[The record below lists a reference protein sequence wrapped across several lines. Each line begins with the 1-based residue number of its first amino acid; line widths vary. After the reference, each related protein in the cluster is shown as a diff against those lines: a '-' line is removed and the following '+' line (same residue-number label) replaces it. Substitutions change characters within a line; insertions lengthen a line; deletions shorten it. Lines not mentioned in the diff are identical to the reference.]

1 MDSWVLRFGRSVVI
15 AVWGLLFCMCGSSE
29 QDRELAR
36 ALYMAGDN
44 RAELEHV
51 LAHFKGDSLKLEAAK
66 FLICNMPG
74 HYSYADTAIVNRYS
88 IGVGLILER
97 MKGADSK
104 AIAAAINRLAAKMRM
119 DTLQIVSDVR
129 VVTAGYLIRNIDEA
143 FKRWRD
149 TPWAQHLLFDEFCE
163 YILPYKAAELQ
174 PLTEWHNDFYYYN
187 AKYLADY
194 ACSEDTR
201 NSTYKAAQIFNY
213 YLSLKFD
220 PRFTHDVL
228 NCRALSPSVAIR
240 IPFGNC
246 SSFSQSALSAFR
258 SVGLPVVRDVSPVW
272 AGGNGSHVWNSML
285 TNTGRLLPFVGI
297 TDKLEEQQM
306 MNNRFTKVW
315 RQTYAVNQEL
325 VRINREEKFVPAFF
339 RNVFQK
345 DVTDEYT
352 KCRDMAFDLNVSPVW
367 AGGNGSH
374 VWNSML
380 TNTGRLLPF
389 VGITDKLEEQQMMN
403 NRFTKVWRQTY
414 AVNQE
419 LVRINREEKFVPAFF
434 RNVFQKDV
442 TDEYTKCR
450 DMAFDLKG
458 NDGYVYLA
466 ASDAAEW
473 VPVDVTYM
481 KAGHAEFRN
490 VAPGA
495 VYMVVLYGDDGTM
508 QALTAPFVAN
518 RAGTPEYLL
527 PGNVLHTVT
536 LTRKYPVRESTWI
549 YSRMLVGGAVE
560 AADDEAFASA
570 RTVYEIP
577 NASAETCEVDVSD
590 SIGARRY
597 WRFRSGHVTSLVPLA
612 ELAFYD
618 RATGR
623 RLTGRIIGTGGSWA
637 DDPEHTAEKAF
648 DGDLLTS
655 YSAPV
660 GQGAWIGLDFGRP
673 VDVGRVRYTSR
684 GDGNCVEPG
693 DEYELLYWADGA
705 WQTLGKKQALGV
717 GIKFDNVPA
726 GALYLLVD
734 RTKGVEHRIFT
745 YADVRQHFR

>member
-1 MDSWVLRFGRSVVI
+1 MAKMNCLVLRFGRSVVI
-15 AVWGLLFCMCGSSE
+15 SVWGLLLCMCGSSE

-88 IGVGLILER
+88 SGVGLILER

-187 AKYLADY
+187 AKYLGDY
-194 ACSEDTR
+194 AYSEDTR

-352 KCRDMAFDLNVSPVW
+352 KCRDMAFDL
-367 AGGNGSH
+367 
-374 VWNSML
+374 
-380 TNTGRLLPF
+380 
-389 VGITDKLEEQQMMN
+389 
-403 NRFTKVWRQTY
+403 
-414 AVNQE
+414 
-419 LVRINREEKFVPAFF
+419 
-434 RNVFQKDV
+434 
-442 TDEYTKCR
+442 
-450 DMAFDLKG
+450 KG
-458 NDGYVYLA
+458 DDGYVYLA

-577 NASAETCEVDVSD
+577 NASAETCEVAVSD

-660 GQGAWIGLDFGRP
+660 GQGAWIGLDFGLP
-673 VDVGRVRYTSR
+673 VEVGRVRYTSR

-705 WQTLGKKQALGV
+705 WQTVGKKRALGV
-717 GIKFDNVPA
+717 GITFDNVPA

-745 YADVRQHFR
+745 YADGRQHFR

>member
-1 MDSWVLRFGRSVVI
+1 MAKMNCLVLRFGRSVVI
-15 AVWGLLFCMCGSSE
+15 SVWGLLLCMCGSSE

-88 IGVGLILER
+88 SGVGLILER

-187 AKYLADY
+187 AKYLGDY
-194 ACSEDTR
+194 AYSEDTR

-352 KCRDMAFDLNVSPVW
+352 KCRDMAFDLN
-367 AGGNGSH
+367 G
-374 VWNSML
+374 
-380 TNTGRLLPF
+380 
-389 VGITDKLEEQQMMN
+389 D
-403 NRFTKVWRQTY
+403 
-414 AVNQE
+414 
-419 LVRINREEKFVPAFF
+419 
-434 RNVFQKDV
+434 
-442 TDEYTKCR
+442 
-450 DMAFDLKG
+450 
-458 NDGYVYLA
+458 DGYIYLA

-495 VYMVVLYGDDGTM
+495 VYMVVRYGDDGTM
-508 QALTAPFVAN
+508 RALTAPFVAN

-577 NASAETCEVDVSD
+577 NASAETCEVAVSD

-660 GQGAWIGLDFGRP
+660 GQGAWIGLDFGLP
-673 VDVGRVRYTSR
+673 VEVGRVRYTSR

-705 WQTLGKKQALGV
+705 WQTVGKKRALGV
-717 GIKFDNVPA
+717 GITFDNVPA

-745 YADVRQHFR
+745 YADGRQHFR

>member
-1 MDSWVLRFGRSVVI
+1 MAKMNCLVLRFGRSVVI
-15 AVWGLLFCMCGSSE
+15 SVWGLLLCMCGSSE

-88 IGVGLILER
+88 SGVGLILER

-194 ACSEDTR
+194 AYSEDTR

-345 DVTDEYT
+345 DVTDEYA
-352 KCRDMAFDLNVSPVW
+352 KCRDMAFDLN
-367 AGGNGSH
+367 G
-374 VWNSML
+374 
-380 TNTGRLLPF
+380 
-389 VGITDKLEEQQMMN
+389 D
-403 NRFTKVWRQTY
+403 
-414 AVNQE
+414 
-419 LVRINREEKFVPAFF
+419 
-434 RNVFQKDV
+434 
-442 TDEYTKCR
+442 
-450 DMAFDLKG
+450 
-458 NDGYVYLA
+458 DGYIYLA

-473 VPVDVTYM
+473 VPVDVAYI

-495 VYMVVLYGDDGTM
+495 VYMVVRYGDDGTM
-508 QALTAPFVAN
+508 RALTAPFVAN

-577 NASAETCEVDVSD
+577 DASAETCEVAVAD
-590 SIGARRY
+590 SIGPRRY
-597 WRFRSGHVTSLVPLA
+597 WRFRSGHVTSLAPLA

-660 GQGAWIGLDFGRP
+660 GQGAWIGLDFGLP
-673 VDVGRVRYTSR
+673 VEVGRVRYTSR

-705 WQTLGKKQALGV
+705 WQTVGKKRALGV
-717 GIKFDNVPA
+717 GITFDNVPA

-745 YADVRQHFR
+745 YADGRQHFR

>member
-1 MDSWVLRFGRSVVI
+1 MIFKYIGIKLAICVVSGI
-15 AVWGLLFCMCGSSE
+15 LFCMCGSSE
-29 QDRELAR
+29 QDRELVH
-36 ALYMAGDN
+36 ALHMAGEN
-44 RAELEHV
+44 RGELERV
-51 LAHFKGDSLKLEAAK
+51 LRHFEGDSLKLEAAK

-74 HYSYADTAIVNRYS
+74 HYSYADTAVANAYS
-88 IGVGLILER
+88 RGVGMILER
-97 MKGADSK
+97 MKGRNSK

-187 AKYLADY
+187 AKYLGDY
-194 ACSEDTR
+194 AYSEDTR

-352 KCRDMAFDLNVSPVW
+352 KCRDMAFDL
-367 AGGNGSH
+367 
-374 VWNSML
+374 
-380 TNTGRLLPF
+380 
-389 VGITDKLEEQQMMN
+389 
-403 NRFTKVWRQTY
+403 
-414 AVNQE
+414 
-419 LVRINREEKFVPAFF
+419 
-434 RNVFQKDV
+434 
-442 TDEYTKCR
+442 
-450 DMAFDLKG
+450 KG
-458 NDGYVYLA
+458 DDGYVYLA

-527 PGNVLHTVT
+527 PGNVLHTVI

-577 NASAETCEVDVSD
+577 NASAETCEVAVSD

-660 GQGAWIGLDFGRP
+660 GQGAWIGLDFSRP

-705 WQTLGKKQALGV
+705 WQTVGKKRALGV
-717 GIKFDNVPA
+717 GITFDNVPA

-745 YADVRQHFR
+745 YADGRQHFR

>member
-1 MDSWVLRFGRSVVI
+1 
-15 AVWGLLFCMCGSSE
+15 
-29 QDRELAR
+29 
-36 ALYMAGDN
+36 
-44 RAELEHV
+44 
-51 LAHFKGDSLKLEAAK
+51 
-66 FLICNMPG
+66 
-74 HYSYADTAIVNRYS
+74 
-88 IGVGLILER
+88 
-97 MKGADSK
+97 
-104 AIAAAINRLAAKMRM
+104 
-119 DTLQIVSDVR
+119 
-129 VVTAGYLIRNIDEA
+129 
-143 FKRWRD
+143 
-149 TPWAQHLLFDEFCE
+149 
-163 YILPYKAAELQ
+163 
-174 PLTEWHNDFYYYN
+174 
-187 AKYLADY
+187 
-194 ACSEDTR
+194 
-201 NSTYKAAQIFNY
+201 
-213 YLSLKFD
+213 
-220 PRFTHDVL
+220 
-228 NCRALSPSVAIR
+228 
-240 IPFGNC
+240 
-246 SSFSQSALSAFR
+246 
-258 SVGLPVVRDVSPVW
+258 
-272 AGGNGSHVWNSML
+272 
-285 TNTGRLLPFVGI
+285 
-297 TDKLEEQQM
+297 
-306 MNNRFTKVW
+306 
-315 RQTYAVNQEL
+315 
-325 VRINREEKFVPAFF
+325 
-339 RNVFQK
+339 
-345 DVTDEYT
+345 
-352 KCRDMAFDLNVSPVW
+352 
-367 AGGNGSH
+367 
-374 VWNSML
+374 
-380 TNTGRLLPF
+380 
-389 VGITDKLEEQQMMN
+389 MMN

-458 NDGYVYLA
+458 DDGYVYLA

-495 VYMVVLYGDDGTM
+495 VYMVVRYGDDGTM

-527 PGNVLHTVT
+527 PGNVLHTVI

-577 NASAETCEVDVSD
+577 NASAETCEVAVSD

-597 WRFRSGHVTSLVPLA
+597 WRFRSGHVTSLAPLA

-745 YADVRQHFR
+745 YADGRQHFR

>member
-1 MDSWVLRFGRSVVI
+1 MAKMDSWVLRFGRSVVI
-15 AVWGLLFCMCGSSE
+15 VVWGLLFCMCGSSE

-88 IGVGLILER
+88 SGVGLILER

-187 AKYLADY
+187 AKYLGDY
-194 ACSEDTR
+194 AYSEDTR

-352 KCRDMAFDLNVSPVW
+352 KCRDMAFDL
-367 AGGNGSH
+367 
-374 VWNSML
+374 
-380 TNTGRLLPF
+380 
-389 VGITDKLEEQQMMN
+389 
-403 NRFTKVWRQTY
+403 
-414 AVNQE
+414 
-419 LVRINREEKFVPAFF
+419 
-434 RNVFQKDV
+434 
-442 TDEYTKCR
+442 
-450 DMAFDLKG
+450 KG
-458 NDGYVYLA
+458 DDGYVYLA

-527 PGNVLHTVT
+527 PGNVLHTVI

-577 NASAETCEVDVSD
+577 NASAETCEVAVSD

-660 GQGAWIGLDFGRP
+660 GQGAWIGLDFSRP

-705 WQTLGKKQALGV
+705 WQTVGKKRALGV
-717 GIKFDNVPA
+717 GITFDNVPA

-745 YADVRQHFR
+745 YADGRQHFR

>member
-1 MDSWVLRFGRSVVI
+1 MAKMDSWVLRFGRSVVI
-15 AVWGLLFCMCGSSE
+15 VVWGLLFCMCGSSE

-88 IGVGLILER
+88 SGVGLILER

-187 AKYLADY
+187 AKYLGDY
-194 ACSEDTR
+194 AYSEDTR

-345 DVTDEYT
+345 DVTDEYA
-352 KCRDMAFDLNVSPVW
+352 KCRDMAFDLN
-367 AGGNGSH
+367 G
-374 VWNSML
+374 
-380 TNTGRLLPF
+380 
-389 VGITDKLEEQQMMN
+389 D
-403 NRFTKVWRQTY
+403 
-414 AVNQE
+414 
-419 LVRINREEKFVPAFF
+419 
-434 RNVFQKDV
+434 
-442 TDEYTKCR
+442 
-450 DMAFDLKG
+450 
-458 NDGYVYLA
+458 DGYVYLA

-473 VPVDVTYM
+473 VPVDVAYI

-495 VYMVVLYGDDGTM
+495 VYMVVRYGDDGTM
-508 QALTAPFVAN
+508 RALTAPFVAN

-577 NASAETCEVDVSD
+577 DASAETCEVAVAD
-590 SIGARRY
+590 SIGPRRY
-597 WRFRSGHVTSLVPLA
+597 WRFRSGHVTSLAPLA

-660 GQGAWIGLDFGRP
+660 GQGAWIGLDFGLP

-705 WQTLGKKQALGV
+705 WQTVGKKRALGV
-717 GIKFDNVPA
+717 GITFDNVPA

-745 YADVRQHFR
+745 YADGRQHFR

>member
-1 MDSWVLRFGRSVVI
+1 MAKMDSWVLRFGRSVVI
-15 AVWGLLFCMCGSSE
+15 VVWGLLFCMCGSSE

-88 IGVGLILER
+88 SGVGLILER

-187 AKYLADY
+187 AKYLGDY
-194 ACSEDTR
+194 AYSEDTR

-240 IPFGNC
+240 IPFGNY

-352 KCRDMAFDLNVSPVW
+352 KCRDMAFDL
-367 AGGNGSH
+367 
-374 VWNSML
+374 
-380 TNTGRLLPF
+380 
-389 VGITDKLEEQQMMN
+389 
-403 NRFTKVWRQTY
+403 
-414 AVNQE
+414 
-419 LVRINREEKFVPAFF
+419 
-434 RNVFQKDV
+434 
-442 TDEYTKCR
+442 
-450 DMAFDLKG
+450 KG
-458 NDGYVYLA
+458 DDGYVYLA

-527 PGNVLHTVT
+527 PGNVLHTVI

-577 NASAETCEVDVSD
+577 NASAETCEVAVSD

-660 GQGAWIGLDFGRP
+660 GQGAWIGLDFSRP

-705 WQTLGKKQALGV
+705 WQTVGKKRALGV
-717 GIKFDNVPA
+717 GITFDNVPA

-745 YADVRQHFR
+745 YADGRQHFR

>member
-15 AVWGLLFCMCGSSE
+15 VVWGLLFCMCGSSE

-88 IGVGLILER
+88 SGVGLILER

-187 AKYLADY
+187 AKYLGDY
-194 ACSEDTR
+194 AYSEDTR

-352 KCRDMAFDLNVSPVW
+352 KCRDMAFDL
-367 AGGNGSH
+367 
-374 VWNSML
+374 
-380 TNTGRLLPF
+380 
-389 VGITDKLEEQQMMN
+389 
-403 NRFTKVWRQTY
+403 
-414 AVNQE
+414 
-419 LVRINREEKFVPAFF
+419 
-434 RNVFQKDV
+434 
-442 TDEYTKCR
+442 
-450 DMAFDLKG
+450 KG
-458 NDGYVYLA
+458 DDGYVYLA

-495 VYMVVLYGDDGTM
+495 VYMVVRYGDDGTM
-508 QALTAPFVAN
+508 RALTAPFVAN

-577 NASAETCEVDVSD
+577 DASAETCEVAVAD
-590 SIGARRY
+590 SIGPRRY
-597 WRFRSGHVTSLVPLA
+597 WRFRSGHVTSLAPLA

-660 GQGAWIGLDFGRP
+660 GQGAWIGLDFGLP

-705 WQTLGKKQALGV
+705 WQTVGKKRALGV
-717 GIKFDNVPA
+717 GITFDNVPA

-745 YADVRQHFR
+745 YADGRQHFR

>member
-1 MDSWVLRFGRSVVI
+1 MAKMDSWVLRFGRSVVI

-88 IGVGLILER
+88 SGVGLILER

-194 ACSEDTR
+194 AYSEDTR

-352 KCRDMAFDLNVSPVW
+352 KCRDMAFDLN
-367 AGGNGSH
+367 G
-374 VWNSML
+374 
-380 TNTGRLLPF
+380 
-389 VGITDKLEEQQMMN
+389 D
-403 NRFTKVWRQTY
+403 
-414 AVNQE
+414 
-419 LVRINREEKFVPAFF
+419 
-434 RNVFQKDV
+434 
-442 TDEYTKCR
+442 
-450 DMAFDLKG
+450 
-458 NDGYVYLA
+458 DGYVYLA

-495 VYMVVLYGDDGTM
+495 VYMVVRYGDDGTM

-560 AADDEAFASA
+560 AADDEAFASP

-577 NASAETCEVDVSD
+577 NASAETCEVTVSD

-705 WQTLGKKQALGV
+705 WQTVGKKRALGV
-717 GIKFDNVPA
+717 GIAFDNVPA

-745 YADVRQHFR
+745 YADGRQHFR

>member
-1 MDSWVLRFGRSVVI
+1 MAKMDSWVLRFGRSVVI
-15 AVWGLLFCMCGSSE
+15 VVWGLLFCMCGSSE

-88 IGVGLILER
+88 SGVGLILER

-187 AKYLADY
+187 AKYLGDY
-194 ACSEDTR
+194 AYSEDTR

-352 KCRDMAFDLNVSPVW
+352 KCRDMAFDL
-367 AGGNGSH
+367 
-374 VWNSML
+374 
-380 TNTGRLLPF
+380 
-389 VGITDKLEEQQMMN
+389 
-403 NRFTKVWRQTY
+403 
-414 AVNQE
+414 
-419 LVRINREEKFVPAFF
+419 
-434 RNVFQKDV
+434 
-442 TDEYTKCR
+442 
-450 DMAFDLKG
+450 KG
-458 NDGYVYLA
+458 DDGYVYLA

-527 PGNVLHTVT
+527 PGNVLHTVI

-577 NASAETCEVDVSD
+577 NASAETCEVAVAD
-590 SIGARRY
+590 SIGPRRY

-660 GQGAWIGLDFGRP
+660 GQGAWIGLDFSRP

-705 WQTLGKKQALGV
+705 WQTVGKKRALGV
-717 GIKFDNVPA
+717 GITFDNVPA

-745 YADVRQHFR
+745 YADGRQHFR

>member
-1 MDSWVLRFGRSVVI
+1 MAKMDSWVLRFGRSVVI
-15 AVWGLLFCMCGSSE
+15 VVWGLLFCMCGSSE

-51 LAHFKGDSLKLEAAK
+51 LAHFKGDSLKLEAVK

-88 IGVGLILER
+88 SGVGLILER

-187 AKYLADY
+187 AKYLGDY
-194 ACSEDTR
+194 AYSEDTR

-352 KCRDMAFDLNVSPVW
+352 KCRDMAFDL
-367 AGGNGSH
+367 
-374 VWNSML
+374 
-380 TNTGRLLPF
+380 
-389 VGITDKLEEQQMMN
+389 
-403 NRFTKVWRQTY
+403 
-414 AVNQE
+414 
-419 LVRINREEKFVPAFF
+419 
-434 RNVFQKDV
+434 
-442 TDEYTKCR
+442 
-450 DMAFDLKG
+450 KG
-458 NDGYVYLA
+458 DDGYVYLA

-527 PGNVLHTVT
+527 PGNVLHTVI

-577 NASAETCEVDVSD
+577 NASAETCEVAVSD

-660 GQGAWIGLDFGRP
+660 GQGAWIGLDFSRP

-705 WQTLGKKQALGV
+705 WQTVGKKRALGV
-717 GIKFDNVPA
+717 GITFDNVPA

-745 YADVRQHFR
+745 YADGRQHFR